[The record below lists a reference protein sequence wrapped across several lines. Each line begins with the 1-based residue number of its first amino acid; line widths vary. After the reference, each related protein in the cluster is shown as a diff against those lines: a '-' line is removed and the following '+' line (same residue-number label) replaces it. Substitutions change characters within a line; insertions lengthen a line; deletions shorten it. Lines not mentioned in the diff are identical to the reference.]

1 MTPQTWWA
9 VPFAR
14 NVASARVLEKA
25 GYTREGTLRQSAIK
39 DGVVLDQWMYATTR
53 DDLDPR

>member
-14 NVASARVLEKA
+14 NVASARVLEKR
-25 GYTREGTLRQSAIK
+25 GCRLEGTMRQSAIK
-39 DGVVLDQWMYATTR
+39 DRVVLDQWVYAITR
-53 DDLDPR
+53 DDIDR